1 MSHIDPIR
9 QRVIDIASP
18 VCAAAGYELVDVRF
32 KSEQGGWTLRV
43 FIDIAPEE
51 GSTVDLAAVPEDL
64 VDLNDCEEISRELSA
79 VLDVEDP
86 VPHAYSLE
94 VSSPGIDR
102 PLRTPAHF
110 RRYVGADIRVAMGV
124 PLGERRN
131 FKGRLSGVEGD
142 DHSAVAIID
151 VDGQPFRL
159 PVADIDTARIVPDW
173 DAVLKGGSG
182 VGPAPAPARKPHPK
196 HLEAQAKHAEA
207 QARKAAK
214 AANPAGATGDTPE
227 ESSGRRDKR

>member
-9 QRVIDIASP
+9 QRVLTIAEP
-18 VCAAAGYELVDVRF
+18 VCLAAGYELVDVRF
-32 KSEQGGWTLRV
+32 KSEPGGWVLRLY
-43 FIDIAPEE
+43 IDVALPADAPP
-51 GSTVDLAAVPEDL
+51 VDLSAVPEDL
-64 VDLNDCEEISRELSA
+64 VDLSDCETLSRELSA

-86 VPHAYSLE
+86 VPHNYSLE

-110 RRYVGADIRVAMGV
+110 ARYVGAEIRVAMGV

-131 FKGRLSGVEGD
+131 FKGRLLSVEPGAGATAD
-142 DHSAVAIID
+142 DVVAVVD

-159 PVADIDTARIVPDW
+159 PIADIDTARIVPDW

-182 VGPAPAPARKPHPK
+182 VGPAPAGAKLPKATKAHPK
-196 HLEAQAKHAEA
+196 DSA
-207 QARKAAK
+207 
-214 AANPAGATGDTPE
+214 
-227 ESSGRRDKR
+227 GRRVKR

>member
-18 VCAAAGYELVDVRF
+18 VCEAAGYELVDVRF

-43 FIDIAPEE
+43 FIDVLTPPEE
-51 GSTVDLAAVPEDL
+51 GSTVDLGAVPEDL

-86 VPHAYSLE
+86 IPHAYSLE
-94 VSSPGIDR
+94 ISSPGIDR

-110 RRYVGADIRVAMGV
+110 RRFVGADVRVAMGV
-124 PLGERRN
+124 PLAGDRRN
-131 FKGRLSGVEGD
+131 FKGRLTAVESSPAGD
-142 DHSAVAIID
+142 LAVVD

-159 PVADIDTARIVPDW
+159 PIADIDTARIVPDW

-182 VGPAPAPARKPHPK
+182 VGPAPAPVRKPHPK
-196 HLEAQAKHAEA
+196 QAEAEAKHAEA
-207 QARKAAK
+207 LARKAAR
-214 AANPAGATGDTPE
+214 AASTKPSK
-227 ESSGRRDKR
+227 ESTGRRDKR